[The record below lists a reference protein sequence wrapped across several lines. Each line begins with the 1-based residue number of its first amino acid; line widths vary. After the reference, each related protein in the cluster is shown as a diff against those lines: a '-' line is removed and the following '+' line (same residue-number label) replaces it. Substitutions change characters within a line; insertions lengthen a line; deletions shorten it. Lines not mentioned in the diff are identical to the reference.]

1 MTLDEK
7 IRLVTGYMGLPAER
21 SPELNADIEQYVV
34 AIPPSTARGTCGFV
48 QGVERLGIPD
58 LHMEGAGAGLANIFE
73 RRDGAAVAFPAPLAQ
88 SATWNPSLKRLF
100 GRRLAAEARDQGINV
115 LLGGACNLVIE
126 PRCGRAFEY
135 HGEDPLLAGAM
146 VAEEVIGV
154 QEEGLLGSIK
164 HFAAN
169 FQETGRFL
177 INSIVDE
184 RALREGELLAFE
196 IAITR
201 SKAAAVMAAYNLI
214 NGTYACE
221 HSHLIN
227 DVLKGEWRF
236 DGWVMSDWGAAHSTV
251 ESAVAGLDQEF
262 PHALWFGSA
271 LRDAVE
277 AGEVPLARLEDMN
290 GRILG
295 QLKRFELIG
304 ALDTE
309 RVPFDVEASYAAAQA
324 IAEES
329 IVLLTN
335 NGLLPLAAPRGILL
349 VGSHAD
355 AGVPAGGG
363 SSGVEPRGGSA
374 VPVDRSSV
382 TPQVWVPSSPLEGL
396 REEFPQSEINYV
408 DGADLQEVLDLASR
422 AEIVVIFAHQWR
434 TEGLDVTDLA
444 LPDSQETL
452 IEAVASAHD
461 RVVVVLES
469 GGAVLTPWRNSVS
482 AVLSAWYPGHR
493 GGRAIARVL
502 SGAVN
507 PSGKLP
513 ITFPDSEADLPHP
526 IFRDPHAGESV
537 EAPDLVNLPS
547 DNPHRFDAHYT
558 EGLDIGYKWY
568 PGRAEPAFP
577 FGHGLS
583 YTNFEIDLVS
593 IDFAETA
600 TVTVAVR
607 NVGSLPGMEVVQLY
621 ATLPNS
627 AGPAPRRLVGW
638 AKVAV
643 DPNRS
648 STVTI
653 VAEPRTLEMWNVELG
668 AWDRPRGEFRF
679 DVGSS
684 SARPSRTVTVLH

>member
-1 MTLDEK
+1 MRTAIADSTVSSLIQEMTLDEK

-100 GRRLAAEARDQGINV
+100 GRRLAAEAQDQGINV

-177 INSIVDE
+177 VNSIVDE

-262 PHALWFGSA
+262 PHALWFGS
-271 LRDAVE
+271 
-277 AGEVPLARLEDMN
+277 
-290 GRILG
+290 
-295 QLKRFELIG
+295 
-304 ALDTE
+304 
-309 RVPFDVEASYAAAQA
+309 
-324 IAEES
+324 
-329 IVLLTN
+329 
-335 NGLLPLAAPRGILL
+335 
-349 VGSHAD
+349 
-355 AGVPAGGG
+355 
-363 SSGVEPRGGSA
+363 
-374 VPVDRSSV
+374 
-382 TPQVWVPSSPLEGL
+382 
-396 REEFPQSEINYV
+396 
-408 DGADLQEVLDLASR
+408 
-422 AEIVVIFAHQWR
+422 
-434 TEGLDVTDLA
+434 
-444 LPDSQETL
+444 
-452 IEAVASAHD
+452 
-461 RVVVVLES
+461 
-469 GGAVLTPWRNSVS
+469 
-482 AVLSAWYPGHR
+482 
-493 GGRAIARVL
+493 
-502 SGAVN
+502 
-507 PSGKLP
+507 
-513 ITFPDSEADLPHP
+513 
-526 IFRDPHAGESV
+526 
-537 EAPDLVNLPS
+537 
-547 DNPHRFDAHYT
+547 
-558 EGLDIGYKWY
+558 
-568 PGRAEPAFP
+568 
-577 FGHGLS
+577 
-583 YTNFEIDLVS
+583 
-593 IDFAETA
+593 
-600 TVTVAVR
+600 
-607 NVGSLPGMEVVQLY
+607 
-621 ATLPNS
+621 
-627 AGPAPRRLVGW
+627 
-638 AKVAV
+638 
-643 DPNRS
+643 
-648 STVTI
+648 
-653 VAEPRTLEMWNVELG
+653 
-668 AWDRPRGEFRF
+668 
-679 DVGSS
+679 
-684 SARPSRTVTVLH
+684 